1 MNEKPITKT
10 KDTDPKDAPEKVE
23 TGKLPLRTRILAEVK
38 FFAGLAVVM
47 LTFLTFVWGH
57 YKIPSESMQPTL
69 EVGDHL
75 YVSKFAYG
83 YSRHSAP
90 FNLHKL
96 PFLKDGK
103 IMSKLPK
110 RGDVAVFRHPKS
122 GIVMIK
128 RVTGLPGDTIRMHR
142 GRLFINDVLVP
153 RESVDN
159 YLYRQHRGGV
169 VGVDV
174 FNETLPDMEE
184 THIIYEQTDGG
195 NLDTTEEFL
204 VPAEHVFFMGDN
216 RDNSTDSRASMGPG
230 YVPLDHLIGRAD
242 LMMFSFKRCKDEE
255 NMYCPPFRAMKKL

>member
-1 MNEKPITKT
+1 MSKDSITK
-10 KDTDPKDAPEKVE
+10 PEN
-23 TGKLPLRTRILAEVK
+23 TGKEAKAGKPKIGQRVLEEVK

-47 LTFLTFVWGH
+47 LAFLTFVWGH

-83 YSRHSAP
+83 YSRHSVP

-110 RGDVAVFRHPKS
+110 RGDVAVFRNPKN

-128 RVTGLPGDTIRMHR
+128 RVIGLPGDTVRTHR
-142 GRLFINDVLVP
+142 GRLFVNDVLVP
-153 RESVDN
+153 RENINN
-159 YLYRQHRGGV
+159 YLYRQHLGGV

-174 FNETLPDMEE
+174 FNETLPGTEE
-184 THIIYEQTDGG
+184 AHIIYEQTDGG
-195 NLDTTEEFL
+195 NLDSKGPFE
-204 VPAEHVFFMGDN
+204 VPQDHVFFMGDN
-216 RDNSTDSRASMGPG
+216 RDNSTDSRASTGPG

-255 NMYCPPFRAMKKL
+255 NLYCPPFRAMKKL

>member
-1 MNEKPITKT
+1 MSSTGNKDSVRASQESSKEVDAEKPTI
-10 KDTDPKDAPEKVE
+10 
-23 TGKLPLRTRILAEVK
+23 GQRILAEVK

-47 LTFLTFVWGH
+47 LAFLTFVWGH

-83 YSRHSAP
+83 YSRHSVP

-103 IMSKLPK
+103 IFSKLPK
-110 RGDVAVFRHPKS
+110 RGDVAVFRNPKS

-128 RVTGLPGDTIRMHR
+128 RVIGLPGDTIRTHR

-153 RESVDN
+153 RENIDN
-159 YLYRQHRGGV
+159 YLYRQHLGSV

-174 FNETLPDMEE
+174 FTETLPDMDG

-195 NLDTTEEFL
+195 NLDSKGPFE
-204 VPAEHVFFMGDN
+204 VPADHIFFMGDN
-216 RDNSTDSRASMGPG
+216 RDNSTDSRASLGPG

-242 LMMFSFKRCKDEE
+242 LMMFSFKRCEDEE
-255 NMYCPPFRAMKKL
+255 NLYCPPIRAMKKL

>member
-1 MNEKPITKT
+1 MRSTGNKDSVIDDQNSDENVDVDKPTLGQR
-10 KDTDPKDAPEKVE
+10 V
-23 TGKLPLRTRILAEVK
+23 LAEVK

-47 LTFLTFVWGH
+47 LAFLTFVWGH

-103 IMSKLPK
+103 IFSKIPK
-110 RGDVAVFRHPKS
+110 RGDVAVFRNPKS

-153 RESVDN
+153 RENIDN
-159 YLYRQHRGGV
+159 YLYRQHLGSV
-169 VGVDV
+169 TGVDV
-174 FNETLPDMEE
+174 FKESLPGLKDPV
-184 THIIYEQTDGG
+184 IIYEQTDGG
-195 NLDTTEEFL
+195 NLDTTEEFV
-204 VPAEHVFFMGDN
+204 VPEDHVFFMGDN
-216 RDNSTDSRASMGPG
+216 RDNSTDSRASIGPG

-255 NMYCPPFRAMKKL
+255 NLYCPPFRAMKKL